1 MIYIK
6 PTNKIRKFFIFTRD
20 LMQPSFTFVKNMK
33 LRIGILGGT
42 FHPPHAG
49 HVFISS
55 DAIERFNLDYVF
67 WIVSLKNPL
76 KIEEPPPIY
85 DRIETC
91 KRIIDNENII
101 VSNLAAEINSNKTID
116 IVNFLLNNYG
126 QSEYY
131 WMMGSDN
138 LVKFDEWN
146 QWKELLDKIK
156 IIVYD
161 RPGYLYED
169 IKQKL
174 NQNVVQHKV
183 GVEAFLESSAPCW
196 TLVKAGPPNVSSTE
210 IRKNNNG
217 NETK

>member
-1 MIYIK
+1 MIYIG
-6 PTNKIRKFFIFTRD
+6 PTNKIRNFFIFTRA
-20 LMQPSFTFVKNMK
+20 LMQPSLTFVKNTK

-42 FHPPHAG
+42 FHPPHEG

-55 DAIERFNLDYVF
+55 DAIERFNLDYVL
-67 WIVSLKNPL
+67 WVVSLKNPL

-85 DRIETC
+85 DRIEHC
-91 KRIIDNENII
+91 KSIIDRKNII
-101 VSNLAAEINSNKTID
+101 VSDLAAEINSNKTID
-116 IVNFLLNNYG
+116 IVNFLLKNHG
-126 QSEYY
+126 QNEYY

-138 LVKFDEWN
+138 LVKFDEWH

-169 IKQKL
+169 IKQRM

-183 GVEAFLESSAPCW
+183 DVEGFLEYSPPCW
-196 TLVKAGPPNVSSTE
+196 TLVEAWPPNVSSTE
-210 IRKNNNG
+210 IRKKNNG